1 MKKNIGLIYSSFN
14 NYDLLEHEVL
24 NRVDFEDYP
33 VINIDDKS
41 DEKNYLIGKKICEEN
56 KIYCEVNKKKGVQ
69 FAVSQGIDFLRKKY
83 DVKWAFCL
91 QQDIYPLGKNFFSDF
106 DKMTSN
112 IDEKKIGAIGFN
124 IISKDGIYM
133 DKKAIKNYYDG
144 KKPSGWLGILPFS
157 SGENKFDDLKLKYK
171 LKYIYYKILS
181 NKKNDEN
188 KKNLFLASRVFCE
201 YSIKNFAKIA
211 KLYKGLFAIDLP
223 MWGAIAINVNNW
235 CKYIKPREGY
245 KFHLWF
251 PDIGFQFLKNNIW
264 LATHSEF
271 YMQNDQKIKEKYGYI
286 WSSAHAGRS
295 ENNNQVEKYGDHLK
309 IFKDYWNFEYENVF
323 EFKEII
329 LKKYKNTLI
338 EKFMLHDFRNGPI
351 KNFNL

>member
-1 MKKNIGLIYSSFN
+1 MGFLSSARYISF
-14 NYDLLEHEVL
+14 
-24 NRVDFEDYP
+24 
-33 VINIDDKS
+33 S
-41 DEKNYLIGKKICEEN
+41 
-56 KIYCEVNKKKGVQ
+56 
-69 FAVSQGIDFLRKKY
+69 
-83 DVKWAFCL
+83 
-91 QQDIYPLGKNFFSDF
+91 KNFFSDF

-144 KKPSGWLGILPFS
+144 KTIRWLGILPFS
-157 SGENKFDDLKLKYK
+157 GGENKFNDLKLKYK

-188 KKNLFLASRVFCE
+188 IKNLFSASRVFCE
-201 YSIKNFAKIA
+201 YSLKNFSNIA

-271 YMQNDQKIKEKYGYI
+271 YMQNDLKIKEKYGYI

-295 ENNNQVEKYGDHLK
+295 ENNNQVEKYGDHSKFLK
-309 IFKDYWNFEYENVF
+309 ITGISNMKMFLN
-323 EFKEII
+323 
-329 LKKYKNTLI
+329 LKKLYLKN
-338 EKFMLHDFRNGPI
+338 I
-351 KNFNL
+351 KIL